1 MDPKLMKIFGGVIA
15 GFFVFIII
23 LFMIASCS
31 KTTYTYEK
39 LQEKML
45 DIAKNYYKENEKELP
60 ANDQDTKVYTLKK
73 MIADGK
79 IDEVSDLFDDDSIRC
94 DGNVTVTNNNGYYLY
109 SPYLTC
115 GKDYEST
122 YLSSVIIKNSLV
134 ESGVGLYEVG
144 DQYIMRGE
152 VKDNYVKFNDQLF
165 RIIRINDDGTIKLIQ
180 VNRAGRSVWDNRYN
194 QEYKGTN
201 GINEYVINDINSRI
215 KEFVDEYY
223 QDETKWPNEAKAY
236 IVNKDLC
243 IGKRNSEDT
252 SKDGSTECSKTLES
266 QPFGL
271 IAAYEFL
278 VASLDPSCN
287 TTKDKTCRNY
297 NWLNTF
303 KTDIHTLTASS
314 NDSRTIFNMYR
325 GLSEQYASTSG
336 DINVTVN
343 ITDKA
348 VYVSGNGTEEDPY
361 IFS

>member
-1 MDPKLMKIFGGVIA
+1 MDPKLIKVFGGVIA

-23 LFMIASCS
+23 LFMFASCS
-31 KTTYTYEK
+31 KKTYTYES
-39 LQEKML
+39 LQEEML
-45 DIAKNYYKENEKELP
+45 EIAKEYYEKNEKELP

-73 MIADGK
+73 MIADGEL
-79 IDEVSDLFDDDSIRC
+79 DEVTELFNDDNAKC

-115 GKDYEST
+115 GKDYESK
-122 YLSSVIIKNSLV
+122 YLNKVVIENSLV

-165 RIIRINDDGTIKLIQ
+165 RIIRINDDGTIKLLQ
-180 VNRAGRSVWDNRYN
+180 VERAGRSVWDNRYN
-194 QEYKGTN
+194 QDFKSTN
-201 GINEYVINDINSRI
+201 GINEYIINDINSRI

-223 QDETKWPNEAKAY
+223 EDETKWPDEAKAY

-243 IGKRNSEDT
+243 IGKRKLEDT
-252 SKDGSTECSKTLES
+252 SKDGSTECAKTLES

-278 VASLDPSCN
+278 DASLDPDCHA
-287 TTKDKTCRNY
+287 TKDKTCRNY

-303 KTDIHTLTASS
+303 KTDLHTLTAFAD
-314 NDSRTIFNMYR
+314 DSRTIYNMYR
-325 GLSEQYASTSG
+325 GLQDQYASTSG
-336 DINVTVN
+336 DVNVTVN

-348 VYVSGNGTEEDPY
+348 VYVSGTGTEEDPY